1 MKIGQSQT
9 LSQNINTTLEKSK
22 AEEKK
27 ALENLMLERAL
38 GSQDGASLMSA
49 DALMSQISSMMQG
62 VKNSNDAIGMLQI
75 ADGALGSVTDSTVRF
90 SELSVAMGNPALN
103 SEQRSMIESEAKA
116 LTQSMNDAM
125 QQATFNG
132 KSVFG
137 SSMSFVTSDSSLVN
151 MTLNAPNTAGL
162 SVLDQDSIQDFM
174 KRVGQ
179 ERANIGSTING
190 IQSLV
195 DSHLTTV
202 VNLKNAESN
211 LQDNDVAENYNELN
225 TAKIMEGAALYA
237 QSFNAQ
243 YLQSKLGALLG

>member
-49 DALMSQISSMMQG
+49 DALMSQISSMIQG

-75 ADGALGSVTDSTVRF
+75 ADGALGSVTDSTVRL

-132 KSVFG
+132 KSVFD

-211 LQDNDVAENYNELN
+211 LQDNNVAENYNELN
-225 TAKIMEGAALYA
+225 TAKIREGAALYA

>member
-49 DALMSQISSMMQG
+49 DALVSQISSMMQG

-75 ADGALGSVTDSTVRF
+75 ADGALGSVTDSTVRL
-90 SELSVAMGNPALN
+90 SELSVAMGNPAL
-103 SEQRSMIESEAKA
+103 SSDQRSMIESEAKA

-125 QQATFNG
+125 GQATFNG
-132 KSVFG
+132 KSAFG
-137 SSMSFVTSDSSLVN
+137 SSMSFVTSDSSLVD

-190 IQSLV
+190 IHSLV

-225 TAKIMEGAALYA
+225 TAKIREGAALYA